1 MENMTMSTGIDVS
14 DIQNEAKKLLHQN
27 SESEKK
33 IGLFTLKPIPDW
45 IEEAK
50 NSPIPKMLFSEF
62 WFEVELCILFS
73 DTNMGKSILSMQIA
87 DSISKGKSIP
97 GFKLE
102 SEKQKVL
109 FYDFEL
115 NAKQIENRYSNN
127 FENHY
132 QFDHNLIRIEINPDS
147 EIPENISFEEYL
159 FLSIEKTI
167 LDTGAKI
174 LIIDN
179 ITYLKNGTET
189 AKDALPLMKH
199 LKALKNKYKLSI
211 LALAHTPKR
220 DLSKPIT
227 RNDLQGSK
235 MLINFCDSSFAIG
248 ESHNDKGLRY
258 LKQIKSR
265 NTEIIFDSEN
275 VLVCQVCKPNNFLQ
289 FEFLN
294 YGIERDYLKQHT
306 DKDKESMKDNIIDLK
321 QKGNSFRE
329 IGNKLGISHQTVK
342 RIWDKSTKL

>member
-1 MENMTMSTGIDVS
+1 MEDVMTTKTIDVS
-14 DIQNEAKKLLHQN
+14 DILKEASKLLQQN
-27 SESEKK
+27 SEKEKLL
-33 IGLFTLKPIPDW
+33 GLFTVKPITAW

-50 NSPIPKMLFSEF
+50 NRPIPKMLFSEF
-62 WFEVELCILFS
+62 WFEGELCILFS
-73 DTNMGKSILSMQIA
+73 DTNMGKSILSLQIG
-87 DSISKGKSIP
+87 DSISKGISIP

-115 NAKQIENRYSNN
+115 NSKQIENRYSVN

-132 QFDHNLIRIEINPDS
+132 QFDRNLIRIEINPDS
-147 EIPENISFEEYL
+147 EIPEGISFEDYL

-167 LDTGAKI
+167 QKTEVKI

-179 ITYLKNGTET
+179 LTYLKNGTET

-258 LKQIKSR
+258 LKQIKAR

-275 VLVCQVCKPNNFLQ
+275 VVTCQVCKPNNFLQ
-289 FEFLN
+289 LEFLN
-294 YGIERDYLKQHT
+294 YGIERDYLKTYT
-306 DKDKESMKDNIIDLK
+306 DKDKESMNESIIELK
-321 QKGNSFRE
+321 QQGNSFRE

-342 RIWDKSTKL
+342 RIWDKNTKL